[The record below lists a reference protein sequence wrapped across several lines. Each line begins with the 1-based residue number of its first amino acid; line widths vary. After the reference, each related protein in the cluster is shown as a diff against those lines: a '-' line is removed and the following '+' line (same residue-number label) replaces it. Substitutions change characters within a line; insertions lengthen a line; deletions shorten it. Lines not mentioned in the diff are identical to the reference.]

1 MGSGMPSWTSN
12 ITARGTMVGPGGL
25 ALADVPERII
35 ALIIDGIILNV
46 IGFVLAAVLGGIF
59 TETRTDL
66 VFGIPLVVRAPST
79 IGLILIFVALLV
91 INAGYF
97 IYMWSRMNGATVGM
111 RLLKL
116 QVRDSMTGGPITQ
129 QQAINRWLALGWP
142 QIAYFV
148 PFIGFIAAIVALAWY
163 IYLLVTT
170 AQDPMRQGW
179 HDKFAKTV
187 VAKVAM

>member
-46 IGFVLAAVLGGIF
+46 IGFVIAAVLGGLL

-66 VFGIPLVVRAPST
+66 VFGIPVVVRAPST

-116 QVRDSMTGGPITQ
+116 QVRDSTTGGPITQ
-129 QQAINRWLALGWP
+129 GQAINRWLALGWP

-148 PFIGFIAAIVALAWY
+148 PFIGLIAAIVALAWY